1 MSKVKILSLVTVSG
15 MLLMSG
21 GSLVHADIV
30 NGGSD
35 ITMVSGVDPV
45 EGTTDTSTPPSSTT
59 DPVEG
64 TTDTSTPPPSTIDP
78 VGGTTDANTPPPS
91 TTDPVEG
98 TTDTSTPSPSTTDPV
113 EGTTDTSTPS
123 SSTTNPV
130 EGTTD
135 NGTKS
140 NTGVDKPS
148 TNKPSDHSE
157 SSIKPVTKP
166 TINQPITTVTG
177 DQVIGTQDG
186 KVLVQTPSGTQLK
199 DAAEVGGNVQKD
211 GTVAIKKSDGKIEV
225 LPNTGEGKTIFT
237 IVGLLLIAGA
247 VWIGFK
253 DNIKK
258 YLTFF
263 KKKSEK

>member
-1 MSKVKILSLVTVSG
+1 MSKVKVLSLITVSG
-15 MLLMSG
+15 LFLMAGNLSASADVVISG
-21 GSLVHADIV
+21 GDSIMPPPSSINPVTDTTEPSAPTPSTDP
-30 NGGSD
+30 
-35 ITMVSGVDPV
+35 ITDTTEPSAPTPSTDPITDTT
-45 EGTTDTSTPPSSTT
+45 EPSAPTPSTDQTTGTTDS
-59 DPVEG
+59 
-64 TTDTSTPPPSTIDP
+64 
-78 VGGTTDANTPPPS
+78 
-91 TTDPVEG
+91 
-98 TTDTSTPSPSTTDPV
+98 STPSS
-113 EGTTDTSTPS
+113 STPS

-130 EGTTD
+130 DGITD
-135 NGTKS
+135 NGTKP
-140 NTGVDKPS
+140 NAGIDKPS

-225 LPNTGEGKTIFT
+225 LPKTGEGKTIFT

>member
-1 MSKVKILSLVTVSG
+1 MSKVKVLSLITVSG
-15 MLLMSG
+15 LFLMAGNLSASADVVTSG
-21 GSLVHADIV
+21 GDTIML
-30 NGGSD
+30 
-35 ITMVSGVDPV
+35 SGVDAGVSDSIMPPPSSINPV
-45 EGTTDTSTPPSSTT
+45 TDTTEPSAPTPSTDPITDTTEPSAPTPSTDQTTGTTDS
-59 DPVEG
+59 
-64 TTDTSTPPPSTIDP
+64 
-78 VGGTTDANTPPPS
+78 
-91 TTDPVEG
+91 
-98 TTDTSTPSPSTTDPV
+98 
-113 EGTTDTSTPS
+113 STPS

-130 EGTTD
+130 DGITD
-135 NGTKS
+135 NGTKP
-140 NTGVDKPS
+140 NAGIDKPS

-225 LPNTGEGKTIFT
+225 LPKTGEGKTIFT

-253 DNIKK
+253 DNIK
-258 YLTFF
+258 
-263 KKKSEK
+263 

>member
-1 MSKVKILSLVTVSG
+1 MSKVKVLSLITVSG
-15 MLLMSG
+15 LFLMAGNLSASADVVTSG
-21 GSLVHADIV
+21 GDTIML
-30 NGGSD
+30 
-35 ITMVSGVDPV
+35 SGVDAGVSDSIMPPPSSINPV
-45 EGTTDTSTPPSSTT
+45 TDTTEPSAPTPSTDQTTGTTDS
-59 DPVEG
+59 
-64 TTDTSTPPPSTIDP
+64 
-78 VGGTTDANTPPPS
+78 
-91 TTDPVEG
+91 
-98 TTDTSTPSPSTTDPV
+98 
-113 EGTTDTSTPS
+113 STPS

-130 EGTTD
+130 DGITD
-135 NGTKS
+135 NGTKP
-140 NTGVDKPS
+140 NAGIDKPS

-225 LPNTGEGKTIFT
+225 LPKTGEGKTIFT

>member
-1 MSKVKILSLVTVSG
+1 MSKVKVLSLITVSG
-15 MLLMSG
+15 LFLMAGNLSASADVVTSG
-21 GSLVHADIV
+21 GDTIML
-30 NGGSD
+30 
-35 ITMVSGVDPV
+35 SGVDAGVSDSIMPPPSSINPV
-45 EGTTDTSTPPSSTT
+45 TDTTEPSAPTPSTDPITDTTEPSAPTPSTDQTTGTTDS
-59 DPVEG
+59 
-64 TTDTSTPPPSTIDP
+64 
-78 VGGTTDANTPPPS
+78 
-91 TTDPVEG
+91 
-98 TTDTSTPSPSTTDPV
+98 
-113 EGTTDTSTPS
+113 STPS

-130 EGTTD
+130 DGITD
-135 NGTKS
+135 NGTKP
-140 NTGVDKPS
+140 NAGIDKPS

-225 LPNTGEGKTIFT
+225 LPKTGEGKTIFT

-253 DNIKK
+253 
-258 YLTFF
+258 
-263 KKKSEK
+263 

>member
-1 MSKVKILSLVTVSG
+1 MSKVKVLSLITVSG
-15 MLLMSG
+15 LFLMAGNLSASADVVISG
-21 GSLVHADIV
+21 GDTIML
-30 NGGSD
+30 
-35 ITMVSGVDPV
+35 SGVDAGVSDSIMPPPSSINPV
-45 EGTTDTSTPPSSTT
+45 TDTTEPSAPTPSTDPITDTTEPSAPTPSTDQTTGTTDS
-59 DPVEG
+59 
-64 TTDTSTPPPSTIDP
+64 
-78 VGGTTDANTPPPS
+78 
-91 TTDPVEG
+91 
-98 TTDTSTPSPSTTDPV
+98 
-113 EGTTDTSTPS
+113 STPS

-130 EGTTD
+130 DGITD
-135 NGTKS
+135 NGTKP
-140 NTGVDKPS
+140 NAGIDKPS

-225 LPNTGEGKTIFT
+225 LPKTGEGKTIFT

>member
-1 MSKVKILSLVTVSG
+1 MSKVKVLSLITVSG
-15 MLLMSG
+15 LFLMAGNLSASADVVISG
-21 GSLVHADIV
+21 GDTIML
-30 NGGSD
+30 
-35 ITMVSGVDPV
+35 SGVDAGVSDSIMPPPSSINPV
-45 EGTTDTSTPPSSTT
+45 TDTTEPSAPTPSTDPITGTTDS
-59 DPVEG
+59 
-64 TTDTSTPPPSTIDP
+64 
-78 VGGTTDANTPPPS
+78 
-91 TTDPVEG
+91 
-98 TTDTSTPSPSTTDPV
+98 
-113 EGTTDTSTPS
+113 STPS

-130 EGTTD
+130 DGITD
-135 NGTKS
+135 NGTKP
-140 NTGVDKPS
+140 NAGIDKPS

-225 LPNTGEGKTIFT
+225 LPKTGEGKTIFT

>member
-1 MSKVKILSLVTVSG
+1 MSKVKVLSLITVSG
-15 MLLMSG
+15 LFLMAGNLSASADVVISG
-21 GSLVHADIV
+21 GDTIML
-30 NGGSD
+30 
-35 ITMVSGVDPV
+35 SGVDAGVSDSIMPPPSSINPITDTT
-45 EGTTDTSTPPSSTT
+45 EPSAPTPSTDPITDTTEPSAPTPSTDQTTGTTDS
-59 DPVEG
+59 
-64 TTDTSTPPPSTIDP
+64 
-78 VGGTTDANTPPPS
+78 
-91 TTDPVEG
+91 
-98 TTDTSTPSPSTTDPV
+98 
-113 EGTTDTSTPS
+113 STPS

-130 EGTTD
+130 DGITD
-135 NGTKS
+135 NGTKP
-140 NTGVDKPS
+140 NAGIDKPS

-225 LPNTGEGKTIFT
+225 LPKTGEGKTIFT

>member
-1 MSKVKILSLVTVSG
+1 MSKVKVLSLITVSG
-15 MLLMSG
+15 LFLMAGNLSASADVVTSG
-21 GSLVHADIV
+21 GDTIML
-30 NGGSD
+30 
-35 ITMVSGVDPV
+35 SGVDAGVSDSIMPPPSSINPV
-45 EGTTDTSTPPSSTT
+45 TDTTEPSAPTPSTDPITDTTEPSAPTPSTDQTTGTTDS
-59 DPVEG
+59 
-64 TTDTSTPPPSTIDP
+64 
-78 VGGTTDANTPPPS
+78 
-91 TTDPVEG
+91 
-98 TTDTSTPSPSTTDPV
+98 
-113 EGTTDTSTPS
+113 STPS

-130 EGTTD
+130 DGITD
-135 NGTKS
+135 NGTKP
-140 NTGVDKPS
+140 NAGIDKPS

-225 LPNTGEGKTIFT
+225 LPKTGEGKTIFT
-237 IVGLLLIAGA
+237 IVGLLLNAGP
-247 VWIGFK
+247 VWICCK